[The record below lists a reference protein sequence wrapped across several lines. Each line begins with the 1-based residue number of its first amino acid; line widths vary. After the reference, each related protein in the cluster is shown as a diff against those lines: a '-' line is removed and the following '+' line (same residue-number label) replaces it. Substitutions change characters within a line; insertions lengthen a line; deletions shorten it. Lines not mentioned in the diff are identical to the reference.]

1 MARRKI
7 EIGLLFSRSGIYSQ
21 ISQAGRAGALR
32 AISEVN
38 KEPTMDI
45 HLSPVER
52 DPQGNVDLYSP
63 LCIDIL
69 RDTGARHVIG
79 TTTSWSR
86 KEVIPVL
93 ERAGGTLW
101 YPCPYEGY
109 EASDRV
115 VYTHACPNQ
124 HLVPLFDWVLPRYGV
139 NASLVSSNYIW
150 GWEMSRIAHDLIAEA
165 GGVVLSERYLPLGD
179 TDVDRLVQEIA
190 VTRPQFVLNS
200 LVGPSSYAFMSAMR
214 ALAAR
219 DTAFAS
225 DNCPIL
231 SCNLTECE
239 LDAMGAAA
247 EGVISAGPYFAGH
260 HGPEVWAN
268 LPPGGF
274 TSSMEGAAWRAV
286 MTLAR
291 LLNHRPGAEEMELPA
306 LLACD
311 AAVRI
316 DPSTHHMVQPGLVAK
331 VQNGRFQVVAA
342 TADIAPDPYL
352 VHHKRRPRAT
362 APLRLVQP

>member
-1 MARRKI
+1 MRRDI
-7 EIGLLFSRSGIYSQ
+7 EIGLLFSHSGVYTP

-32 AISEVN
+32 AISAVN
-38 KEPTMDI
+38 ADQSMDI

-52 DPQGNVDLYSP
+52 DPQGNVDLYGP
-63 LCIDIL
+63 LCTEIL

-124 HLVPLFDWVLPRYGV
+124 HLVPLFDWVLPRYGAR
-139 NASLVSSNYIW
+139 ASLVSSNYIW
-150 GWEMSRIAHDLIAEA
+150 GWEMSRIAHDLISEA
-165 GGVVLSERYLPLGD
+165 DGMVLSERYLPLGD

-190 VTRPQFVLNS
+190 TTRPQFILNS
-200 LVGPSSYAFMSAMR
+200 LVGPSSYAFMAEM
-214 ALAAR
+214 AVLAAR
-219 DTAFAS
+219 DPAFAPER
-225 DNCPIL
+225 CPVL

-239 LDAMGAAA
+239 LHAMGHAA

-260 HGPEVWAN
+260 DGPGVWADM
-268 LPPGGF
+268 PPGGF
-274 TSSMEGAAWRAV
+274 ASSMEGAAWRAV

-306 LLACD
+306 LLGSD
-311 AAVRI
+311 AAVGI
-316 DPSTHHMVQPGLVAK
+316 DPSTHHMAQPSFVAR
-331 VQNGRFQVVAA
+331 VQNGRFRVVAA
-342 TADIAPDPYL
+342 TACIAPDPYL